1 MGKPADYVP
10 PDAALIATAMGSGL
24 LGTPGDEGVG
34 AFPAAA
40 GPDLSKATTVLLIKN
55 MLSDSELGDEGE
67 CKEIA
72 EDTIQKC
79 NEDFGKVSALI
90 IVRPGKEGLPD
101 GVETGKV
108 YVEFADIE
116 SCKKA
121 ASGLNQVTHGLSRLP
136 GAPHTTPGGP
146 AMCAR
151 VFACVHTETRG
162 CTSFQVKFDDRIVET
177 DFGTPETV
185 AALKALYP
193 EQLAL
198 IPEAA

>member
-1 MGKPADYVP
+1 MG
-10 PDAALIATAMGSGL
+10 
-24 LGTPGDEGVG
+24 
-34 AFPAAA
+34 
-40 GPDLSKATTVLLIKN
+40 TVLLIKN

-121 ASGLNQVTHGLSRLP
+121 ASGLNQV
-136 GAPHTTPGGP
+136 
-146 AMCAR
+146 
-151 VFACVHTETRG
+151 
-162 CTSFQVKFDDRIVET
+162 KFDDRIVET

-185 AALKALYP
+185 AALKALYL
-193 EQLAL
+193 EQLDL
-198 IPEAA
+198 IPCKTRRGEIPRPLAVTYVDL

>member
-101 GVETGKV
+101 GVDTGKV

-151 VFACVHTETRG
+151 VCLHACILRREDALLFRSNSMTALLR
-162 CTSFQVKFDDRIVET
+162 RI
-177 DFGTPETV
+177 
-185 AALKALYP
+185 
-193 EQLAL
+193 LAPL
-198 IPEAA
+198 RRWLL

>member
-1 MGKPADYVP
+1 M
-10 PDAALIATAMGSGL
+10 

-151 VFACVHTETRG
+151 VCLHACILRREDALLFRSNSMTALLR
-162 CTSFQVKFDDRIVET
+162 RI
-177 DFGTPETV
+177 
-185 AALKALYP
+185 
-193 EQLAL
+193 LAPL
-198 IPEAA
+198 RRWLL